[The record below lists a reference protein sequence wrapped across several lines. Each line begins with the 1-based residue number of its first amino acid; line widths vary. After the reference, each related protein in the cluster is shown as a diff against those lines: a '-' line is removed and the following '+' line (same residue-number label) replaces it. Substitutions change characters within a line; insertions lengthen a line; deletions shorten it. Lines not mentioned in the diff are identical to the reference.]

1 LAKRNE
7 LIKLLL
13 PRGFFIGERV
23 VWLNYYKG
31 RTVEKGQKI
40 DVYRNLHHGGFSIR
54 DSKTKQVLAHADSV
68 RMRGAVVFKVN
79 EKGRQKTIEER
90 RKRVHAYVQ
99 GYFVSADEPKPA
111 DMDKVIIYDPYLTPL
126 FKDVSS
132 GSYVVAL
139 EGEVFFD
146 GTVVYTNN
154 SAVLHTVLV

>member
-1 LAKRNE
+1 MAIRNDYQTS
-7 LIKLLL
+7 LL
-13 PRGFFIGERV
+13 PRGFFLGERV
-23 VWLNYYKG
+23 IILIYYKG

-68 RMRGAVVFKVN
+68 RMRGPVVFKVN

-99 GYFVSADEPKPA
+99 GYFVSADEPKPVE
-111 DMDKVIIYDPYLTPL
+111 MDKVIVYDPYQTPL

-146 GTVVYTNN
+146 GTVVYTNG